1 MRRTY
6 ASAAAICAALLP
18 AGARAQGVIE
28 LAEIVVYGGLTPVL
42 TTEYGRAYAVL
53 TAEEIEQKQ
62 IVHLADALRA
72 LPGVSVN
79 QAGSY
84 GNLTQIRIRGAEGN
98 HTLVLIDGV
107 EVSAPENGEYDFAG
121 LLAADIAR
129 VEVLRG
135 PQSSLYGSNAIGGVI
150 SITTKGA
157 EEAGFSAE
165 AGAEAGSDGS
175 FGGDFAL
182 RGGDGRAA
190 WSFSA
195 ADRRT
200 GGFDASNDPGGDK
213 DGDRNLTLNFKGSY
227 ALTDTVTLGATLRR
241 TDRTGDYDN
250 FNFGAATHEDLVTD
264 AALQHQREE
273 LFGSVFLKAQSFGG
287 RMESELR
294 FGFTNQDDTNTDAG
308 LRTTDTT
315 GTRRSLHLQT
325 TVALDAGTL
334 AEADHTLTGRLEW
347 ERETFKANDPALV
360 YDPSQLIKQSRE
372 LKAAVMEYRGHFGE
386 ALDAQLGL
394 RFDDNDRFADATTWS
409 LGLSYALPNGTTRLH
424 ASAGTGV
431 QNPTLY
437 DQFGFIPGTFV
448 GNPALEPEKS
458 RGWDVGVTQELMGGR
473 GSFDVTYFEDRLTNE
488 ITTVYDPVTFEATP
502 ANQAGASRRKGV
514 EVSADFALTDSLR
527 LGLGYTYLDARD
539 PDGTREVRRPMHELG
554 LDLGYSLPNGRTQV
568 SVGVQHV
575 AGLVDYDFTAP
586 SYGMAKIPLQD
597 YTLVNLSV
605 SHALTDKVELTG
617 RVENLFDAR
626 YQEVDGYA
634 TQGLTAYIGL
644 RTRW

>member
-1 MRRTY
+1 MKRVC
-6 ASAAAICAALLP
+6 ASAAAFGAVLLP

-42 TTEYGRAYAVL
+42 TTEYGRAYAVV
-53 TAEEIEQKQ
+53 TAEEIEEKQ
-62 IVHLADALRA
+62 IAHLADALRA

-79 QAGSY
+79 RAGAY

-107 EVSAPENGEYDFAG
+107 KVSAPENGEYDFAG
-121 LLAADIAR
+121 LIAADIAR
-129 VEVLRG
+129 IEVLRG

-157 EEAGFSAE
+157 EGEGVGGEAGT
-165 AGAEAGSDGS
+165 EAGSEGT
-175 FGGDFAL
+175 FGGGFAL

-213 DGDRNLTLNFKGSY
+213 DGDENLTLNFKGSY
-227 ALTDTVTLGATLRR
+227 ALTDAVTVGATLRR
-241 TDRTGDYDN
+241 TERVGDYDD
-250 FNFGAATHEDLVTD
+250 FNFGAATREDLVTD
-264 AALQHQREE
+264 APLEHEREE
-273 LFGSVFLKAQSFGG
+273 LFGSVFLTAESLGG
-287 RMESELR
+287 RMETELR
-294 FGFTNQDDTNTDAG
+294 FGFTDQDDRNRDAG
-308 LRTTDTT
+308 IRTTDTT
-315 GTRRSLHLQT
+315 GTRRSLSLQT
-325 TVALDAGTL
+325 TYALDAATL
-334 AEADHTLTGRLEW
+334 ADAEQTLTAKLEW

-360 YDPSQLIKQSRE
+360 FDPSQLIERSRE
-372 LKAAVMEYRGHFGE
+372 LKAGVVEYRASLGE
-386 ALDAQLGL
+386 ALDVQVGL
-394 RFDDNDRFADATTWS
+394 RHDDNDRFEDATTWS

-437 DQFGFIPGTFV
+437 DQFGFIPGQFV
-448 GNPALEPEKS
+448 GNPDLEPEKS
-458 RGWDVGVTQELMGGR
+458 RGWDLGVTQELMGGR
-473 GSFDVTYFEDRLTNE
+473 GSVDVTYFEDRLSNE
-488 ITTVYDPVTFEATP
+488 ITTVFDLATFESTP
-502 ANQAGASRRKGV
+502 VNQPGVSRRKGV
-514 EVSADFALTDSLR
+514 EVTGDFALTDDVR

-539 PDGTREVRRPMHELG
+539 PDGSREVRRPMHELG
-554 LDLGYSLPNGRTQV
+554 LDLGYSLPNRKTEV
-568 SVGVQHV
+568 TLGVEHV
-575 AGLVDYDFTAP
+575 AGLTDFDFTAP
-586 SYGMAKIPLQD
+586 SFGGTKIPLED
-597 YTLVNLSV
+597 YTLVNLAV
-605 SHALTDKVELTG
+605 SHAVNDRVELTG

-634 TQGLTAYIGL
+634 TQGLTAYLGL